1 MHSTRNPR
9 MLMTMFLASL
19 LPLAVQTANAGDTRI
34 DNEISA
40 DLADARS
47 EV

>member
-1 MHSTRNPR
+1 MHSTRKPR

-34 DNEISA
+34 DN
-40 DLADARS
+40 
-47 EV
+47 